1 MSRED
6 LIIDLRTEA
15 SARPA
20 APAVEPPAPAV
31 PSEGRPLTPAF
42 DLSVTPLRWALP
54 SVGPSARGVGLAVRV
69 GPVQLTLGVR

>member
-15 SARPA
+15 AARPA
-20 APAVEPPAPAV
+20 APPVEPAAPAV
-31 PSEGRPLTPAF
+31 PTGGRQLTPAF

-54 SVGPSARGVGLAVRV
+54 SVGPAGRGVGLAVRV